1 MRAITLSRTVAA
13 FAVLTFAAACN
24 DTSGP
29 GGQEENPNTGGMSI
43 VPRNAIIGAGQV
55 VALKATLR
63 DEHGDRLDGVITWTS
78 SNDAVA
84 TVSGTGE
91 VFGRGAGHAVIT
103 ASSLGKSQFSTIRV
117 LARSP
122 KPHSGLENPDPKPSK
137 KLKPQMEPAR
147 RLDR

>member
-29 GGQEENPNTGGMSI
+29 GGQGDLNTGGMSI

-55 VALKATLR
+55 VPLKATLI

-91 VFGRGAGHAVIT
+91 VFGRGAGHVVIT
-103 ASSLGKSQFSTIRV
+103 ASALGKSQFSTVRV

-137 KLKPQMEPAR
+137 KLRPQMEPAR